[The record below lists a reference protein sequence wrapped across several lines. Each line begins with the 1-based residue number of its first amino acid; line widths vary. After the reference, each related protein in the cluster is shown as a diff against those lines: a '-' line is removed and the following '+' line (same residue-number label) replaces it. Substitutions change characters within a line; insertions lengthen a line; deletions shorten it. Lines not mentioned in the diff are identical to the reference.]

1 MMCTAAYDSGVM
13 YIYYYHTGHCREH
26 LTEDSYL
33 LLFGSS
39 YDSNGKPVWHF
50 PEKVYDSEPTLR
62 KCAESALESVVG
74 DLSKTYFTG
83 NAPMGHAVIQPAEN
97 DKVDAPSKLFFCQS
111 QLIATSKLKIGR

>member
-97 DKVDAPSKLFFCQS
+97 DKVDAPSKWDVLM
-111 QLIATSKLKIGR
+111 TW